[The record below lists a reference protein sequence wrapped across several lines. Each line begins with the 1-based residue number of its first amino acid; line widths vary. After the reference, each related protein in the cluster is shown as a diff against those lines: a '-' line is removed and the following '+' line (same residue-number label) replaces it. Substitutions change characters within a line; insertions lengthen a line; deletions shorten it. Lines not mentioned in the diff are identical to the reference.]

1 MVNAA
6 DRVVLY
12 IDAIVVTTF
21 IGLAAVTPYEIG
33 AKLIPYFMSLVLAIT
48 WTMTPYATA
57 CDARG
62 DMDALRRLLL
72 KGTRGSLFIAS
83 VICAGLL
90 LAGDEFLL
98 IWMDPQFLDEGTSYA
113 IMAVL
118 AWATLARA
126 STSCGRQILFGMR
139 RMKLLASLAFTEAG
153 LNIGL
158 SIVLVQ
164 HYGLIGVAWGT
175 LISIV
180 VAYVITQNVF
190 IVRLT
195 GVSGHHYLWQ
205 ILRATVPVIGSMYLV
220 SLWTDTWLVVNSWS
234 WFGVEV
240 LLLMVPVIPIGY
252 LLVMNEDER
261 EIIKRR
267 LPFRRK

>member
-1 MVNAA
+1 
-6 DRVVLY
+6 
-12 IDAIVVTTF
+12 
-21 IGLAAVTPYEIG
+21 
-33 AKLIPYFMSLVLAIT
+33 
-48 WTMTPYATA
+48 
-57 CDARG
+57 
-62 DMDALRRLLL
+62 
-72 KGTRGSLFIAS
+72 
-83 VICAGLL
+83 
-90 LAGDEFLL
+90 
-98 IWMDPQFLDEGTSYA
+98 
-113 IMAVL
+113 
-118 AWATLARA
+118 
-126 STSCGRQILFGMR
+126 
-139 RMKLLASLAFTEAG
+139 MKLLASLAFTEAG

-190 IVRLT
+190 LVRLT
-195 GVSGHHYLWQ
+195 GVSGHRYLWQ
-205 ILRATVPVIGSMYLV
+205 VLRATVPVIGSMYLV
-220 SLWTDTWLVVNSWS
+220 SLWTDTWLVVNSWA
-234 WFGVEV
+234 WFGVEA